1 MTCEQINLIRRS
13 FDEMWPIRR
22 NLAVKFYDRFF
33 EACPDARRLFPSDM
47 QKQHLKLMDTIAALV
62 GTLDNRAVFQSI
74 ITHTAR
80 QHARF
85 GVTSSQLNA
94 FGDAL
99 TSSLEQQFG
108 SAFTPELK
116 QAWIAL
122 YEASRPTC
130 YLLEKSKPDGR
141 HYIHRPST
149 KRFPTLDL
157 LALVDEE
164 IA

>member
-1 MTCEQINLIRRS
+1 MTPQQTNLIRQS

-22 NLAVKFYDRFF
+22 NPAVKFYDRFF

-47 QKQHLKLMDTIAALV
+47 EKQRLKLMDTIAALV
-62 GTLDNRAVFQSI
+62 GALDNHELYQSI

-85 GVTSSQLNA
+85 GVTSSQLTA

-99 TSSLEQQFG
+99 ISSLEQQFG
-108 SAFTPELK
+108 SAFTAELK

-122 YEASRPTC
+122 YEAMQTEMLSA
-130 YLLEKSKPDGR
+130 G
-141 HYIHRPST
+141 
-149 KRFPTLDL
+149 
-157 LALVDEE
+157 E
-164 IA
+164 IKA

>member
-1 MTCEQINLIRRS
+1 MNPEQTILIRRS

-47 QKQHLKLMDTIAALV
+47 ERQHLKLMDTIAALV
-62 GTLDNRAVFQSI
+62 GTLDNQALFQSI
-74 ITHTAR
+74 ITQTAR

-99 TSSLEQQFG
+99 ISSLEQQFG
-108 SAFTPELK
+108 PAFTPELK

-122 YEASRPTC
+122 YAAIQTEMLS
-130 YLLEKSKPDGR
+130 G
-141 HYIHRPST
+141 
-149 KRFPTLDL
+149 
-157 LALVDEE
+157 E
-164 IA
+164 IKA

>member
-1 MTCEQINLIRRS
+1 MTPEQTILIRRS

-33 EACPDARRLFPSDM
+33 EACPEARRLFPSDM
-47 QKQHLKLMDTIAALV
+47 ERQHLKLMDTIAALV
-62 GTLDNRAVFQSI
+62 GTLDNQALFQSI

-99 TSSLEQQFG
+99 ISSLEQQFG
-108 SAFTPELK
+108 PAFTPELK

-122 YEASRPTC
+122 YATIQTEMLS
-130 YLLEKSKPDGR
+130 G
-141 HYIHRPST
+141 
-149 KRFPTLDL
+149 
-157 LALVDEE
+157 E
-164 IA
+164 IKA

>member
-1 MTCEQINLIRRS
+1 MTPEQTILIRRS
-13 FDEMWPIRR
+13 FDEMWPMRR

-47 QKQHLKLMDTIAALV
+47 ERQHLKLMDTIAALV
-62 GTLDNRAVFQSI
+62 GTLDNQALFQSI

-99 TSSLEQQFG
+99 ISSLEQQLG
-108 SAFTPELK
+108 PAFTPELK

-122 YEASRPTC
+122 YAAIQTEMLS
-130 YLLEKSKPDGR
+130 G
-141 HYIHRPST
+141 
-149 KRFPTLDL
+149 
-157 LALVDEE
+157 E
-164 IA
+164 IKA

>member
-1 MTCEQINLIRRS
+1 
-13 FDEMWPIRR
+13 MWPIRR

-33 EACPDARRLFPSDM
+33 EACPDARRLFPNDM
-47 QKQHLKLMDTIAALV
+47 EKLHLKLMDTIAALV
-62 GTLDNRAVFQSI
+62 GALDDRTLFLSI

-85 GVTSSQLNA
+85 GVTSSQLSA

-99 TSSLEQQFG
+99 ISSLEQQFG

-122 YEASRPTC
+122 YAAMQTEMLSA
-130 YLLEKSKPDGR
+130 LEIK
-141 HYIHRPST
+141 
-149 KRFPTLDL
+149 
-157 LALVDEE
+157 A
-164 IA
+164 

>member
-1 MTCEQINLIRRS
+1 MTSEQINLIRQS

-47 QKQHLKLMDTIAALV
+47 EKQHLKLMDTIAALV
-62 GTLDNRAVFQSI
+62 GTLENRALFQSI
-74 ITHTAR
+74 ISHTAH

-99 TSSLEQQFG
+99 ISSLEQQFG

-122 YEASRPTC
+122 YEAVKTDMLSAGKIQT
-130 YLLEKSKPDGR
+130 
-141 HYIHRPST
+141 
-149 KRFPTLDL
+149 
-157 LALVDEE
+157 
-164 IA
+164 

>member
-1 MTCEQINLIRRS
+1 MNPEQTILIRRS

-47 QKQHLKLMDTIAALV
+47 ERQHLKLMDTIAALV
-62 GTLDNRAVFQSI
+62 GTLDNQALFQSI

-99 TSSLEQQFG
+99 ISSLEQQLG
-108 SAFTPELK
+108 PAFTPELK

-122 YEASRPTC
+122 YAAIQTEMLS
-130 YLLEKSKPDGR
+130 G
-141 HYIHRPST
+141 
-149 KRFPTLDL
+149 
-157 LALVDEE
+157 E
-164 IA
+164 IKA

>member
-1 MTCEQINLIRRS
+1 MNPEQTILIRRS

-47 QKQHLKLMDTIAALV
+47 ERQHLKLMDTIAALV
-62 GTLDNRAVFQSI
+62 GTLDNQALFQSI
-74 ITHTAR
+74 IAHTAR

-99 TSSLEQQFG
+99 ISSLEQQLG
-108 SAFTPELK
+108 PAFTPELK

-122 YEASRPTC
+122 YAAIQTEMLS
-130 YLLEKSKPDGR
+130 G
-141 HYIHRPST
+141 
-149 KRFPTLDL
+149 
-157 LALVDEE
+157 E
-164 IA
+164 IKA